1 MILVKKPPL
10 VNQGNTRITTPSNET
25 ALIIYRLHGCTS
37 LKRVF
42 GTILMTAQLVA
53 CGGGSGSTGQVA
65 SGSTGQVASGSTGQ
79 VASGSASISWTAP
92 VARAD
97 GSPLSLAEIEGYRV
111 YYGDSEGD
119 YPNRI
124 DVSDGT
130 AVELTLSELP
140 PGTHYFVMTTYDDAG
155 RESVFSPVIVKTI

>member
-1 MILVKKPPL
+1 MILVKTPPPRD
-10 VNQGNTRITTPSNET
+10 QGNTRITTPRNENE
-25 ALIIYRLHGCTS
+25 LIVYRLHGCTS
-37 LKRVF
+37 LTRVF
-42 GTILMTAQLVA
+42 GSILMMAQLAA
-53 CGGGSGSTGQVA
+53 CGGGSTGQVE
-65 SGSTGQVASGSTGQ
+65 T
-79 VASGSASISWTAP
+79 GSASISWTAP

-111 YYGDSEGD
+111 YYGESEGD

-140 PGTHYFVMTTYDDAG
+140 PGTHYFVMTTYDNAG
-155 RESVFSPVIVKTI
+155 RESVFSPVIIKTI